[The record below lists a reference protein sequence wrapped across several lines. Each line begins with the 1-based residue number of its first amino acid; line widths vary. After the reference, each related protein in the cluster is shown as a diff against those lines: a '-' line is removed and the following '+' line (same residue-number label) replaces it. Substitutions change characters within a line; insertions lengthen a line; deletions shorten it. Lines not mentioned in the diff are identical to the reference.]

1 MDSDH
6 TNMQSLIF
14 ESRFVPLIMNGSK
27 STTISENTSR
37 LYVGDV
43 VQFKFKRK
51 KPPYFRVF
59 YKAKITRRSELTIYR
74 TRAFMGR
81 PVKQRKMFAIND
93 GFESWGELVEWFD
106 LNYYLP
112 FYGVQL
118 EWTPIIPT

>member
-1 MDSDH
+1 
-6 TNMQSLIF
+6 MQSLIF

-43 VQFKFKRK
+43 VQFKFKRE

-81 PVKQRKMFAIND
+81 PVKQRKMFAINE

-118 EWTPIIPT
+118 EWTPILPT